1 MDQGLKIYQ
10 HQEHHNQRGHVQ
22 RRGQF
27 SSTEKLSLQ
36 RSGLYRDRLK
46 ISFHTAED
54 GESDRSNVVCIL
66 SPGST
71 QLVSKMGLLCKEA
84 DGAITRMLPLPFF
97 FLFCCQYWA
106 VKTMEMFQIDNP
118 LKPLFY

>member
-1 MDQGLKIYQ
+1 MEAEGSRFEDLPAPGAPQPARPCAATGAFFIYG
-10 HQEHHNQRGHVQ
+10 EVVA
-22 RRGQF
+22 
-27 SSTEKLSLQ
+27 LQ
-36 RSGLYRDRLK
+36 RSGLDRDRLK
-46 ISFHTAED
+46 ISLHTAED

-97 FLFCCQYWA
+97 LPFLLSVLGC
-106 VKTMEMFQIDNP
+106 
-118 LKPLFY
+118 